1 MLSSKTY
8 YELLTSTCIIFSIN
22 QKMLGNDD
30 DDARRQDEDIIKLMI
45 CFDQQIDVIKTTS
58 NQWSHT
64 VLYIQSNNAQFS
76 IKKRMPARCGDT
88 RKYLNSWIMVDVVR
102 CVVSDVI
109 QFFTS
114 HHHHNHCEFGWHPN
128 SFNRRTVHARLIG
141 CMDLFNKEDG
151 IYRQCEATSSRCC
164 CAVVTSYY

>member
-1 MLSSKTY
+1 MHHIFHQSSK
-8 YELLTSTCIIFSIN
+8 N
-22 QKMLGNDD
+22 AKDDD

-76 IKKRMPARCGDT
+76 LSKKECPRGRWH
-88 RKYLNSWIMVDVVR
+88 KYLNSWILLLRLRYCMWASWWYDEQ
-102 CVVSDVI
+102 

-114 HHHHNHCEFGWHPN
+114 HHHQESITITITVN
-128 SFNRRTVHARLIG
+128 S
-141 CMDLFNKEDG
+141 DG
-151 IYRQCEATSSRCC
+151 IRIHSIIDVLYIHDLDGLVPKSMAIGKAVLCSS
-164 CAVVTSYY
+164 Y